1 MTIVSAELVF
11 ASDRWEGR
19 HAFAMQGGR
28 ILGTGE
34 PAALAEEYPGHH
46 HEDWGE
52 VAVVPGTVNGHA
64 HSFHSL
70 LRGLDDD
77 LPVAARRDS
86 VLHPFA
92 ERLDLTGIR
101 AGALLAFAEM
111 ARAGVT
117 TAVDVF
123 PLHDRD
129 NENAMAVVEAAK
141 EVGIRLVLARSM
153 WDWTGGPR
161 RFQES
166 PDEAERNF
174 RSLHASLAGDR
185 LAFVHP
191 APHSIHAASPEM
203 IQRGAALAREFGV
216 PLHVH
221 VAGDRDERDDV
232 LERTGLSPIAFLDS
246 IGGLDGRTVMAG
258 CVWVDERDLALAAE
272 RGARIVHRP
281 GADALAGAGVAPVRE
296 MLAHGIPVC
305 LGTGGGR
312 QSIFEEMRMAV
323 LMARA
328 VAADPSALG
337 ADETF
342 LMGTVRGGEI
352 LGLPVGRIAPDHA
365 ADLVV
370 LDLRAL
376 SLQPPRT
383 APVQAVH
390 AMGADAI
397 LRVLVGGEVVVED
410 GRLSRTDEAAIVAGA
425 REVTRGW
432 SRTPAATAT

>member
-11 ASDRWEGR
+11 ANDRWERR
-19 HAFAMQGGR
+19 HAFAMQGGT

-34 PAALAEEYPGHH
+34 PGPLAEEHPGHDRQ
-46 HEDWGE
+46 DWGD

-64 HSFHSL
+64 HSFRSL

-77 LPVAARRDS
+77 VPATRRRDS
-86 VLHPFA
+86 VLHPLA
-92 ERLDLTGIR
+92 ERLDLAAIR
-101 AGALLAFAEM
+101 AGALLAFAQM

-185 LAFVHP
+185 LAFVQP

-221 VAGDRDERDDV
+221 VAEDRGERDEV
-232 LERTGLSPIAFLDS
+232 LERTGLSPVAFLDS
-246 IGGLDGRTVMAG
+246 VGGLDARTVMTG
-258 CVWVDERDLALAAE
+258 CVWVDDRDLALAAE
-272 RGARIVHRP
+272 RGARVVHRP
-281 GADALAGAGVAPVRE
+281 GADANAGAGIAPVRE

-312 QSIFEEMRMAV
+312 QSIFDEMHTAV
-323 LMARA
+323 LLARA
-328 VAADPSALG
+328 AAAEASALG

-342 LMGTVRGGEI
+342 LMGTARAGEI
-352 LGLPVGRIAPDHA
+352 LGMPVGRIAADHA

-370 LDLRAL
+370 LDLSAL
-376 SLQPPRT
+376 SLQPSRM
-383 APVQAVH
+383 APSQAVQA
-390 AMGADAI
+390 MEEGAI
-397 LRVLVGGEVVVED
+397 RRVLVGGEVVVED
-410 GRLSRTDEAAIVAGA
+410 GRLSRADEPAIVAGA
-425 REVTRGW
+425 REVIRGW
-432 SRTPAATAT
+432 SRTPAPTAT